1 MTMSDSSKR
10 NFNPPFSVQVMV
22 RQTKIE
28 NSKIPLWGRVT
39 IKHSEIE
46 ELVSWLRAQGPDRYG
61 CTDIPLNGWWKQSD
75 SGEYISAVAEPRE
88 QAASTEGKPSG
99 IRGRMC

>member
-1 MTMSDSSKR
+1 MSDSSKR
-10 NFNPPFSVQVMV
+10 NFNPPFSLQVMV

-39 IKHSEIE
+39 VKHSEIE
-46 ELVSWLRAQGPDRYG
+46 ELVNWLRSQGPDRYG

-88 QAASTEGKPSG
+88 QVSSSEGKFSG
-99 IRGRMC
+99 MKGRLS